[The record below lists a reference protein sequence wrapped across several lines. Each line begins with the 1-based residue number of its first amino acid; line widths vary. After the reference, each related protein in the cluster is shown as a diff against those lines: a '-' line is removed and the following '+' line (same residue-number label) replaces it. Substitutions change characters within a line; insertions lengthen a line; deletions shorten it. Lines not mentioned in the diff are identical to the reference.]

1 MNPSESDRM
10 FLLERRLQEM
20 EAALQGERPRIST
33 APQAE
38 SQAFRRSSSP
48 EPTQHTQSR
57 SLARQ
62 GALMDIPIHRET
74 PSQQARLNRGAIGA
88 IDSRALV
95 PISARYEHGLPQ
107 VQTCSQPNQG
117 SPQSYQP
124 FLGLQSLSPNP
135 VSTSHVNQAR
145 RASAATMIQRRQNT
159 RATPGSTRGTAP
171 SRAPRG
177 FPRAA
182 DPAQSCYTE
191 DNRIRLQVRVYPP
204 DVSVHPILSSY
215 LLTFCHKKDADI
227 LDGRFPTY
235 RLVQETVVGYMRDN
249 YLVWDSVEERSAPLV
264 QVFATVKAKME
275 SSPAS
280 YRFVQQEYFLRG
292 HEGLGLTLLEHI
304 NRGHLKNNQSALR
317 ATSYRTNT
325 TIESLLLDK
334 VRFAVAAHHLGFY
347 ESSFVINAGMFYHM
361 SVAKSLDHS

>member
-159 RATPGSTRGTAP
+159 RARLEVLGER
-171 SRAPRG
+171 RHLVLH
-177 FPRAA
+177 
-182 DPAQSCYTE
+182 E
-191 DNRIRLQVRVYPP
+191 DSLEQ
-204 DVSVHPILSSY
+204 PILRNPAIRRI
-215 LLTFCHKKDADI
+215 T
-227 LDGRFPTY
+227 
-235 RLVQETVVGYMRDN
+235 E
-249 YLVWDSVEERSAPLV
+249 SVCRSVYIPP
-264 QVFATVKAKME
+264 M
-275 SSPAS
+275 
-280 YRFVQQEYFLRG
+280 
-292 HEGLGLTLLEHI
+292 
-304 NRGHLKNNQSALR
+304 
-317 ATSYRTNT
+317 
-325 TIESLLLDK
+325 
-334 VRFAVAAHHLGFY
+334 
-347 ESSFVINAGMFYHM
+347 
-361 SVAKSLDHS
+361 